1 MKKSLKYVLER
12 LYPYLLACAAVAGCY
27 VKKYDIMG
35 NLDYKEVLNGFVSLD
50 SIILGF
56 LGAMM
61 PVVLSM
67 KNESKFVKYVFE
79 KDKEN
84 LFAKYLKATVFLGL
98 LSAVLSLSMH
108 VRASFPAAIKMKAYY
123 IWIFT
128 SVAFVVAT
136 YRSMSY
142 MISLVFTKDDSL
154 AENSKFSCVSE
165 ERRNELK
172 NKYKGE

>member
-1 MKKSLKYVLER
+1 MKKSYKYVLER
-12 LYPYLLACAAVAGCY
+12 LYPYLFACAIVIGCY
-27 VKKYDIMG
+27 VKTFNVMD
-35 NLDYKEVLNGFVSLD
+35 NPDYKEVLNGLISLD

-56 LGAMM
+56 LGAVM

-67 KNESKFVKYVFE
+67 KSESRFVKYVFE
-79 KDKEN
+79 KDREN

-98 LSAVLSLSMH
+98 INVILSLGMH
-108 VRASFPAAIKMKAYY
+108 VRECLPDAIKIKAYY
-123 IWIFT
+123 IWIFI

-142 MISLVFTKDDSL
+142 MISLVF
-154 AENSKFSCVSE
+154 SKEDIAVECSEFTLLSE